1 MRRMEIRARKIEF
14 SNDFTMSEFRINP
27 NIKFNARE
35 LNLKP
40 EDKGEGN
47 RRVFSLQNNVTIEST
62 EDNRTPIRLDVIIE
76 GMFEFNDESNED
88 IDKFMKLNAPEIV
101 YAQTRSIITS
111 ITAQAGGV
119 SVITLPLIDFAKQQD
134 DQNKSN

>member
-47 RRVFSLQNNVTIEST
+47 RRVFSLQLFS
-62 EDNRTPIRLDVIIE
+62 
-76 GMFEFNDESNED
+76 
-88 IDKFMKLNAPEIV
+88 DKLQDLHPVRKSELF
-101 YAQTRSIITS
+101 
-111 ITAQAGGV
+111 
-119 SVITLPLIDFAKQQD
+119 QQD
-134 DQNKSN
+134 PELQVLQQLLRLFHRLMR